1 MQVMENILNEY
12 LKSVYNYAY
21 RIAGNKNDAED
32 ITQETFIKI
41 WKNFKKINENKN
53 LKAWIFAI
61 ARNTII
67 DHLRKRKNISFS
79 QLDEQDNED
88 EKNYFSENIADVEP
102 LPDEIFERKE
112 LKEELKEALAKIR
125 PDFREIIL
133 LHYVEDLT
141 FEEIAKIVEKPLNT
155 VKSHHRRS
163 LSEIRKLLLL

>member
-1 MQVMENILNEY
+1 MENILNEY

>member
-1 MQVMENILNEY
+1 MENILNEY

-88 EKNYFSENIADVEP
+88 EKNYFSENIVDVEP